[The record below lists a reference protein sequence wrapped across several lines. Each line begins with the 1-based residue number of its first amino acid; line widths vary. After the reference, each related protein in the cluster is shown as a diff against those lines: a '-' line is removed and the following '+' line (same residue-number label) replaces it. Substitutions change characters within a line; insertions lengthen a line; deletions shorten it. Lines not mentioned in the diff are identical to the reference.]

1 MRIRTWLF
9 AGVVALVAALNL
21 ALVSLRIAQT
31 GEDTVRARIS
41 LASSGLKAQLE
52 LLDARLN
59 PRAAASL
66 PDLIDATRASADPTV
81 ALAQPDERS
90 LRAAAAVLSPEPD
103 LLAVENGLGAIV
115 SRRSKPAQ
123 QIADLAHLP
132 LGKAVLES
140 NPPPTFAVWEGATWR
155 VAAARIPGNAAA
167 VLAGGVGDGRFAAQM
182 KSQGDADGTLL
193 MAGKLIASSL
203 PQREDRDRVV
213 RWAGAPGPGYGVLQV
228 RLPFVGTALA
238 GKLPRGATRYAI
250 RGALV
255 SLDGGVQAA
264 LTVPAW
270 PYLGWLARY
279 QAFYLV
285 GLALLVL
292 FGFFWGLLSR
302 IPAAPASMSGPA
314 PRGQPSLVGTDVG
327 APMSEL
333 APAARDVP
341 WPHAEGASTEQH
353 EDAERTRATNEAP
366 KALES
371 LDPDVLSVAAAAPAA
386 VKGGPPPTVAEPVP
400 SAEHPMWSADPFTPT
415 PGQFSVEA
423 PAEAPEE
430 VRKTNPRGAG
440 DNLLAG
446 GRGGPR
452 YAGHQA
458 GTEAAPA
465 HFPGDEPTRI
475 EPVSAALLDKLREKD
490 EAEGQPKADKATQ
503 GGGLAPPGVEAAPD
517 STPKRSAPRHMPEMP
532 VSEAPPEAN
541 VTMQDFSM
549 PGVSEADPDEQ
560 HWRETFDKFIELKV
574 SLGEPSDKITFEKFS
589 AKLRKNRAD
598 LLPKHNATGVRFIV
612 YEKDGK
618 AAIKASAIR

>member
-9 AGVVALVAALNL
+9 AGVVALMAALNL

-66 PDLIDATRASADPTV
+66 PDLIDATRSAADSTV
-81 ALAQPDERS
+81 APPKPDERA

-103 LLAVENGLGAIV
+103 LLAVENGPGAIV

-123 QIADLAHLP
+123 QIDNPARLP
-132 LGKAVLES
+132 LGKAALEG
-140 NPPPTFAVWEGATWR
+140 NPPSTFAVWEGATWR

-167 VLAGGVGDGRFAAQM
+167 VLAGALVDDRFAAQM
-182 KSQGDADGTLL
+182 KSQVDADVTLL
-193 MAGKLIASSL
+193 MAGKVIASSL

-213 RWAGAPGPGYGVLQV
+213 RWAAAPGPGYGVLQV
-228 RLPFVGTALA
+228 RLPFVGTALS
-238 GKLPRGATRYAI
+238 GKLPRGATRYAV

-264 LTVPAW
+264 LTVPAS

-285 GLALLVL
+285 GLVL
-292 FGFFWGLLSR
+292 FVVFGFFWGLFPPR
-302 IPAAPASMSGPA
+302 APAAPAPRDAPA
-314 PRGQPSLVGTDVG
+314 PRGQSSLVGTDAG

-333 APAARDVP
+333 SPPARDVP
-341 WPHAEGASTEQH
+341 RSHAEGLATEQH
-353 EDAERTRATNEAP
+353 EDAEST
-366 KALES
+366 
-371 LDPDVLSVAAAAPAA
+371 PA
-386 VKGGPPPTVAEPVP
+386 VNKEPGT

-423 PAEAPEE
+423 PAEPPEGETLSAEETGLGKTKSGPPGARRAPAVEKEE
-430 VRKTNPRGAG
+430 LLAAARGAQTQ
-440 DNLLAG
+440 
-446 GRGGPR
+446 PR
-452 YAGHQA
+452 YASSAA
-458 GTEAAPA
+458 GPGTAPA
-465 HFPGDEPTRI
+465 QWD
-475 EPVSAALLDKLREKD
+475 
-490 EAEGQPKADKATQ
+490 
-503 GGGLAPPGVEAAPD
+503 
-517 STPKRSAPRHMPEMP
+517 
-532 VSEAPPEAN
+532 APPETN
-541 VTMQDFSM
+541 VTMQDFSL
-549 PGVSEADPDEQ
+549 PGVPEADPDEQ

-598 LLPKHNATGVRFIV
+598 LLAKHNAKGVRFIV

>member
-1 MRIRTWLF
+1 M
-9 AGVVALVAALNL
+9 VALVAALNL

-66 PDLIDATRASADPTV
+66 PDLIDATRSTADSTV
-81 ALAQPDERS
+81 APPKPDERA

-103 LLAVENGLGAIV
+103 LLAVENGPGAIV

-123 QIADLAHLP
+123 QIDNPARLP
-132 LGKAVLES
+132 LGKAPLEG
-140 NPPPTFAVWEGATWR
+140 NPPSTFAVWEGATWR

-167 VLAGGVGDGRFAAQM
+167 VLAGALVDDRFAAQM
-182 KSQGDADGTLL
+182 KSQVDADVTLL
-193 MAGKLIASSL
+193 MAGKVIASSL

-213 RWAGAPGPGYGVLQV
+213 RWAAAPGPGYGVLQV
-228 RLPFVGTALA
+228 RLPFVGTALS
-238 GKLPRGATRYAI
+238 GKLPRGATRYAV

-264 LTVPAW
+264 LTVPAS

-285 GLALLVL
+285 GLALFVV
-292 FGFFWGLLSR
+292 FGFFWGLFPPR
-302 IPAAPASMSGPA
+302 APAAPSPRDAPT

-333 APAARDVP
+333 SSAARDVP
-341 WPHAEGASTEQH
+341 WSHAEGLATEQH
-353 EDAERTRATNEAP
+353 EDADRTPAANA
-366 KALES
+366 AES
-371 LDPDVLSVAAAAPAA
+371 LDPDEPSLAAAAPAA
-386 VKGGPPPTVAEPVP
+386 VKGGARPAAAKEPLT
-400 SAEHPMWSADPFTPT
+400 SAEHPMWSADPFMPT

-423 PAEAPEE
+423 PAEPPEGGPLSVE
-430 VRKTNPRGAG
+430 EAGLGETKSGPPAVRRGPAMEKHEHLAAARGAQTQ
-440 DNLLAG
+440 
-446 GRGGPR
+446 PR
-452 YAGHQA
+452 YASSAAGA
-458 GTEAAPA
+458 GTAPA
-465 HFPGDEPTRI
+465 HFPGDDPTRV
-475 EPVSAALLDKLREKD
+475 EPVSAAFLDKLREKD
-490 EAEGQPKADKATQ
+490 KAGAQPKAEKTMQWD
-503 GGGLAPPGVEAAPD
+503 
-517 STPKRSAPRHMPEMP
+517 
-532 VSEAPPEAN
+532 APPETN
-541 VTMQDFSM
+541 VTMQDFSL
-549 PGVSEADPDEQ
+549 PDVSEADPDEQ

-598 LLPKHNATGVRFIV
+598 LLAKHNAKGVRFIV

>member
-9 AGVVALVAALNL
+9 AGMVALVAALNL

-66 PDLIDATRASADPTV
+66 PDLIDATRSAADGAPPK
-81 ALAQPDERS
+81 PDERA

-103 LLAVENGLGAIV
+103 LLAVENGPGAIV

-123 QIADLAHLP
+123 QIDNPARLP
-132 LGKAVLES
+132 LGKAPLEG
-140 NPPPTFAVWEGATWR
+140 NPPSTFAVWEGATWR

-167 VLAGGVGDGRFAAQM
+167 VLAGALVDDRFAAQM
-182 KSQGDADGTLL
+182 KSQVDADVTLL
-193 MAGKLIASSL
+193 MAGKVIASSL

-213 RWAGAPGPGYGVLQV
+213 RWAAAPGPGYGVLQV
-228 RLPFVGTALA
+228 RLPFVGTALS
-238 GKLPRGATRYAI
+238 GKLPRGATRYAV

-264 LTVPAW
+264 LTVP
-270 PYLGWLARY
+270 
-279 QAFYLV
+279 
-285 GLALLVL
+285 
-292 FGFFWGLLSR
+292 
-302 IPAAPASMSGPA
+302 

-327 APMSEL
+327 APISEL
-333 APAARDVP
+333 SSAGRDVP
-341 WPHAEGASTEQH
+341 WPHAEGLATEQH
-353 EDAERTRATNEAP
+353 EDADRTPAANKAP
-366 KALES
+366 NAAES
-371 LDPDVLSVAAAAPAA
+371 PDPDEPSLAAPAA
-386 VKGGPPPTVAEPVP
+386 VKGGARPAAAKEPVT
-400 SAEHPMWSADPFTPT
+400 SAEHPMWSADPFMPT

-423 PAEAPEE
+423 PSEPPEGGPLSVEEAGLGETKSGPPA
-430 VRKTNPRGAG
+430 VRRGPAMEKQEH
-440 DNLLAG
+440 LAAA
-446 GRGGPR
+446 RGTQTQPR
-452 YAGHQA
+452 YASSAAGA
-458 GTEAAPA
+458 GTAPA
-465 HFPGDEPTRI
+465 HFPGDDPTRV
-475 EPVSAALLDKLREKD
+475 EPVSAAFLDKLREKD
-490 EAEGQPKADKATQ
+490 KAGAQPKAEKTMQWD
-503 GGGLAPPGVEAAPD
+503 
-517 STPKRSAPRHMPEMP
+517 
-532 VSEAPPEAN
+532 APPETN
-541 VTMQDFSM
+541 VTMQDFSL
-549 PGVSEADPDEQ
+549 PDVSEADPDEQ

-598 LLPKHNATGVRFIV
+598 LLAKHNAKGVRFIV